1 MGEKRGKGLKPE
13 DAALWER
20 VARSVDSRL
29 PDKPG
34 PEEFRKLVEDA
45 LHPARPQDE
54 GRAAI
59 RRQAGKLKAGAPC
72 APAPARP
79 VPPELAR
86 RLEQARA
93 RPAPAP
99 AAGSLDRRTRQRM
112 ARGNVDIEA
121 RLDLHG
127 MGVEQARMR
136 LRAFLAECR
145 MQGMRTVLV
154 ITGKGASPFS
164 RHTLHGYDHWHAPER
179 QGRLRRLVP
188 EWLHEPDFAHH
199 VAGFQPAHPMH
210 GGGGAYYVRLRR
222 KDRGRAP

>member
-1 MGEKRGKGLKPE
+1 MGRKRGKGLKPE

-20 VARSVDSRL
+20 VARSVDSRM

-45 LHPARPQDE
+45 LHPARAPEE
-54 GRAAI
+54 GRDL
-59 RRQAGKLKAGAPC
+59 RRPAGGPKTGASAVSPS
-72 APAPARP
+72 ARP
-79 VPPELAR
+79 VPPELSR

-93 RPAPAP
+93 PAASGA

-127 MGVEQARMR
+127 MGIEQARMR

-145 MQGMRTVLV
+145 LRGMRTVLV
-154 ITGKGASPFS
+154 ITGKGASPYA

-179 QGRLRRLVP
+179 RGRLRRLVP
-188 EWLHEPDFAHH
+188 EWLHEPDIAHH

-210 GGGGAYYVRLRR
+210 GGGGAFYVRLRR

>member
-20 VARSVDSRL
+20 VARSVDTRL
-29 PDKPG
+29 PDKPD
-34 PEEFRKLVEDA
+34 PEEFRKLVEEA
-45 LHPARPQDE
+45 LHPARPQE
-54 GRAAI
+54 ENAVRPRAEN
-59 RRQAGKLKAGAPC
+59 LKSGAPC
-72 APAPARP
+72 APAPSMPR
-79 VPPELAR
+79 ELAR
-86 RLEQARA
+86 RLEQARVRA
-93 RPAPAP
+93 APAP
-99 AAGSLDRRTRQRM
+99 GSLDRRTRQRM

-127 MGVEQARMR
+127 MGVEQARLR

-145 MQGMRTVLV
+145 MQGMRTVLI

>member
-13 DAALWER
+13 DATLWER

-29 PDKPG
+29 PDKPA
-34 PEEFRKLVEDA
+34 PEEFRRLVEDA
-45 LHPARPQDE
+45 LHPVRAQD
-54 GRAAI
+54 GGKAV
-59 RRQAGKLKAGAPC
+59 RQQTERLKAGATC
-72 APAPARP
+72 APAPSRP
-79 VPPELAR
+79 VSAQLAR
-86 RLEQARA
+86 RLEQAKA
-93 RPAPAP
+93 RPTSV
-99 AAGSLDRRTRQRM
+99 AGSLDRRTRQRM

-188 EWLHEPDFAHH
+188 EWLHEPDFAHN

-210 GGGGAYYVRLRR
+210 GGGGAFYVRLRR

>member
-1 MGEKRGKGLKPE
+1 MTEKHGKGLKPE
-13 DAALWER
+13 DAALWEK

-29 PDKPG
+29 PDKPA
-34 PEEFRKLVEDA
+34 PDEFRKLVEEA
-45 LHPARPQDE
+45 LHPPRPQSE
-54 GRAAI
+54 GRAI

-79 VPPELAR
+79 VSPELAR
-86 RLEQARA
+86 RLEEARSRSA
-93 RPAPAP
+93 RGPS
-99 AAGSLDRRTRQRM
+99 AGSLDRRTRQRM

-136 LRAFLAECR
+136 LRAFIAESR
-145 MQGMRTVLV
+145 MRGLRTVLV

-210 GGGGAYYVRLRR
+210 GGGGAFYVRLRR